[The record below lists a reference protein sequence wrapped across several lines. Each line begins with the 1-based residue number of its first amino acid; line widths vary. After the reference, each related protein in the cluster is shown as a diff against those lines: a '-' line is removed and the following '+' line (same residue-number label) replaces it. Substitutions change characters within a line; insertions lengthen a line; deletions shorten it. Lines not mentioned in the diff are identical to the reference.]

1 MFLLEESI
9 EMAKLLMVTFVALVA
24 GTPLA
29 YAGANGSNTER
40 DGRHCTYVGERYDL
54 CTYRDHRR

>member
-1 MFLLEESI
+1 MT
-9 EMAKLLMVTFVALVA
+9 KLLMVTFIALVV

-40 DGRHCTYVGERYDL
+40 DGRHCTYVAKGMTSARIGTIAARTAIFYAA
-54 CTYRDHRR
+54 